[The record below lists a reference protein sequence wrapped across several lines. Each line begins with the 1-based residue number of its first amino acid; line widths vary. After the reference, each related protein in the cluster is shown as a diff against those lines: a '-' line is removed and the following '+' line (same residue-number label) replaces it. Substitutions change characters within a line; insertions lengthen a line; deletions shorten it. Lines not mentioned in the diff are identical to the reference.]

1 MALPGEEDMEEDI
14 WTVRKRRRLGPCRTS
29 QRTWRAWRSGG
40 IFQLR
45 WSQCPVGAKGVLPA
59 PGSPSGL
66 VPARGS
72 GPAPGT
78 GGESVCGETHQPCKG
93 PWRSCSFMELLKEK
107 VDLKEWVEKLEL
119 GFIHLSGKTDTM
131 SEREARALQ
140 GELQGCQRAPASE
153 PVLPQE
159 STSPQMGARGQCQRC
174 GTGRGGHHQAGPG
187 PGGDEDLWEVSLTDS
202 VEPAPGEAREGSP
215 HDSPTAQHI
224 VQLLPLTQDSPGAP
238 RFGQQPLHAI
248 LLTVLRSGR

>member
-93 PWRSCSFMELLKEK
+93 PWRSCRK
-107 VDLKEWVEKLEL
+107 VHHPRWEL
-119 GFIHLSGKTDTM
+119 GGSAKD
-131 SEREARALQ
+131 AALGEEDIIRLAQ
-140 GELQGCQRAPASE
+140 DQEETKVNLLELQGQVLWLVSDHNEGHDKFLTTAQSPADE
-153 PVLPQE
+153 PALGPPIPQE
-159 STSPQMGARGQCQRC
+159 LGSADKQG
-174 GTGRGGHHQAGPG
+174 
-187 PGGDEDLWEVSLTDS
+187 DLWEVSLTDS